1 MGKKKNDPRGKEQIL
16 DSSNLDSDG
25 WVRSRWELWMC
36 NDHQDRMKIDSSNLF
51 RGVSGREFM
60 SNDWRSK
67 SLGYV

>member
-51 RGVSGREFM
+51 RGVSGRVCM
-60 SNDWRSK
+60 RNDWRSK